1 MSFCLFFEGVGRGVA
16 GRITNVGRRRPVS
29 GFSGREAW
37 LPA

>member
-16 GRITNVGRRRPVS
+16 GRITNVARRRPVS